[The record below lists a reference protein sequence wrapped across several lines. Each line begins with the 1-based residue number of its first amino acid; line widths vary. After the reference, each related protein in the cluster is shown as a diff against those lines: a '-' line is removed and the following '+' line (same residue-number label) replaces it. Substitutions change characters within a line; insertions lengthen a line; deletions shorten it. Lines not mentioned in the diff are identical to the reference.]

1 MSPSQSKLILYKHH
15 IRYIFINPIKLG
27 KYSILLLR
35 SSSLSL
41 SVFNLST
48 IHLGLL
54 THPPRSKSMGA
65 EGESTQSVPTA
76 ATDEESVQIN
86 VRCSNGAKFS
96 VQATLRSTV
105 LDFKQ
110 LVSQNCDVPAVQ
122 QRLIYKGRI
131 LKDDQTLDSYG
142 MQLLCSIVLFPYFV
156 LLILWFCG
164 RILNL
169 CLLIEMI

>member
-1 MSPSQSKLILYKHH
+1 MSMTKLVIYFYKHH
-15 IRYIFINPIKLG
+15 IRYIFINLIKLG

-35 SSSLSL
+35 SSPLS
-41 SVFNLST
+41 SVLILST
-48 IHLGLL
+48 ILLGLL

-65 EGESTQSVPTA
+65 EGESTQSVPPA
-76 ATDEESVQIN
+76 AAADEESVQIN

-96 VQATLRSTV
+96 VQASLRSTV

-142 MQLLCSIVLFPYFV
+142 MRLVLSIVSFRCFV
-156 LLILWFCG
+156 LFIS
-164 RILNL
+164 
-169 CLLIEMI
+169 